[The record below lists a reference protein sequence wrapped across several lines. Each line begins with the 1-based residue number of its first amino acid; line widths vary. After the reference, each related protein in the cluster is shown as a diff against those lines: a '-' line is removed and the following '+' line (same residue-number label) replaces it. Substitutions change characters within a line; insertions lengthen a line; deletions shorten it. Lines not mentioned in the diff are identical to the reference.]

1 MIGTRTTST
10 GSTSTGTNSTGTN
23 STGTRTTGPRSI
35 AIVGLL
41 AVAATSIAIGAM
53 AASAMTSPTPRG
65 GDFGVVVTG
74 SSAASSPAPQA
85 ASAAPASSTPTSSP
99 SSEPIESEKPGR
111 DAIPLTV
118 DLVNETDDAVYVDI
132 ADNSGLLVDA
142 VSGVPHDGVSVESYT
157 LKVENIDARTLR
169 LTWSDYAIP
178 NALALYIDESA
189 RRFTLVQPEPKGDV
203 DAIAHDRIL
212 ILTFSEPISAD
223 DIEAILQ
230 DGLDV

>member
-1 MIGTRTTST
+1 MIGTPTTST
-10 GSTSTGTNSTGTN
+10 GTTSTGTTSTGTT
-23 STGTRTTGPRSI
+23 STGTRTTGTRPT
-35 AIVGLL
+35 AIVALL
-41 AVAATSIAIGAM
+41 AVAATSVAIGAM
-53 AASAMTSPTPRG
+53 AVSSMTSPRPSG
-65 GDFGVVVTG
+65 GDFGVVVPG
-74 SSAASSPAPQA
+74 SSAAPSAPATASS
-85 ASAAPASSTPTSSP
+85 APASSTPTSGP
-99 SSEPIESEKPGR
+99 SSEPVESEKPGR
-111 DAIPLTV
+111 DAMPLTV

-142 VSGVPHDGVSVESYT
+142 VSGIPRDGVSVESYT

-203 DAIAHDRIL
+203 DAMAHDRVL

>member
-10 GSTSTGTNSTGTN
+10 GSTSTGTTSTGARNTW
-23 STGTRTTGPRSI
+23 PRSI

-41 AVAATSIAIGAM
+41 AVAATSVAIGAM
-53 AASAMTSPTPRG
+53 AASAMTSPPPRG
-65 GDFGVVVTG
+65 GDFGVVVAG
-74 SSAASSPAPQA
+74 SSAAPSPTP
-85 ASAAPASSTPTSSP
+85 SARASSAPTSSP
-99 SSEPIESEKPGR
+99 SSEPVESEKPGR

-203 DAIAHDRIL
+203 DAMAHDRVL
-212 ILTFSEPISAD
+212 ILTFSEPISAE

>member
-10 GSTSTGTNSTGTN
+10 GSTSTGTTSTGTA
-23 STGTRTTGPRSI
+23 STGTRTTGTRSM

-41 AVAATSIAIGAM
+41 AIAAASVAISAM
-53 AASAMTSPTPRG
+53 AASAMTSSSHSG
-65 GDFGVVVTG
+65 GDFGVVVAG
-74 SSAASSPAPQA
+74 SSAASS
-85 ASAAPASSTPTSSP
+85 AAPSAPAWSTPTSSP
-99 SSEPIESEKPGR
+99 SSEPVESEKPRR
-111 DAIPLTV
+111 DAMPLTV

-142 VSGVPHDGVSVESYT
+142 VSGIPRDGVSVESYT
-157 LKVENIDARTLR
+157 LKVENIDARTVR

-203 DAIAHDRIL
+203 DAMAHDRVL